1 MGVPTHIS
9 PSLPELAPS
18 GGAAN
23 VVTSIQQNDIAPT
36 HSSHCLLVR
45 PARFGSP
52 PSSGSDG
59 PMVLGRRTAASFAPP
74 GLHGLGL
81 GIRSGS
87 APFTETFTA
96 KRSLTTPDGERSSA
110 AGDGE
115 DSSTVGGA
123 LRASETWGAFESGAR
138 SAGRGRPMW
147 T

>member
-1 MGVPTHIS
+1 M
-9 PSLPELAPS
+9 
-18 GGAAN
+18 
-23 VVTSIQQNDIAPT
+23 VTSIQQNDIAPT

-52 PSSGSDG
+52 PSSESDG
-59 PMVLGRRTAASFAPP
+59 PMVLGRRTAASFAR
-74 GLHGLGL
+74 LGLGL